1 MDRPAPPGVVVPIR
15 LPANG
20 RPLYVLVPDPSA
32 ASIEPGDRLVIET
45 DIGIVLAE
53 VGCPTGVEG
62 RWPQGT
68 TQGMRVIRIATAED
82 LALRRRQQEREI
94 DAFRVGIMKVR
105 ERGLPMKLARV
116 EQLFDGSRLVFYF
129 TAEGRVDFRQLLKM
143 LVKELGA
150 RIRALS
156 RRKAAPVAPVLSAGD
171 LVLDPARHVAERS
184 GRDLGLTK
192 KEFGVLEVLLSAE
205 GRVISA
211 EELLE
216 KVWDENTDPFTNVV
230 RVTIMTLRRK
240 LGDPPLIDTVTG
252 VGYKI

>member
-1 MDRPAPPGVVVPIR
+1 MDRPAAPGVVVPVR

-20 RPLYVLVPDPSA
+20 RPLYLLVPDPFA

-53 VGCPTGVEG
+53 VGCPTGVET

-68 TQGMRVIRIATAED
+68 TQGMRVIRVATAED

-129 TAEGRVDFRQLLKM
+129 TAEGRVDFRELVRELASEFHTRIEMRQVGVRDEAKM
-143 LVKELGA
+143 LGGYGSCGRPLCCTTWLHGFEPVSIRMAKQQDLSLNPAKLSGLCGRLKCCLRYELPPGA
-150 RIRALS
+150 ARAG
-156 RRKAAPVAPVLSAGD
+156 RAAKDERVEENGDELPPDEGAG
-171 LVLDPARHVAERS
+171 
-184 GRDLGLTK
+184 GR
-192 KEFGVLEVLLSAE
+192 
-205 GRVISA
+205 
-211 EELLE
+211 
-216 KVWDENTDPFTNVV
+216 
-230 RVTIMTLRRK
+230 
-240 LGDPPLIDTVTG
+240 
-252 VGYKI
+252 